1 MKKTEKHRPRG
12 RDPRVLGAILW
23 RIAADKGHG
32 MKILLDHPK
41 TKDRIAAIDAVAAAG
56 AMVPLFDAADW
67 SALKHICAPRPAKD
81 ATTVN

>member
-1 MKKTEKHRPRG
+1 
-12 RDPRVLGAILW
+12 
-23 RIAADKGHG
+23 